1 MIRTRT
7 VSIVVRI
14 LSAGLLLAATAGLVA
29 TAHAARETIPVVI
42 NGSRVAVR
50 RGSCVRDL
58 VREYSDARPGD
69 LVAVTDRRVIEA
81 GAGEPVRAV
90 VDDGVAAL
98 TDTVESGA
106 RLWTVPGADVV
117 EPVVVETRTVEV
129 APREIGE
136 GPIATVIAEGAAG
149 IEVRTLGAVSHDIV
163 ETETIAVPQPGLV
176 RRAPQPGSRVIALTF
191 DDGPWPRQ
199 TEEVLGILA
208 EKNVP
213 ATFFM
218 LGSRVSRSPEIA
230 RLVVDA
236 GHVVGNHTWWHPH
249 LCDVSRERIVRE
261 IAGTSKVIEA
271 ATGVRPQ
278 WFRPP
283 AGSLDDRVTAEL
295 QREGMRAALWTIDPR
310 DWCEDATAA
319 EIVAHVTAAARPGS
333 IVVLHDGGGDQSAT
347 IAALPALIDTLRAQ
361 GYQFVTLEEM
371 ASVRA
376 SW

>member
-7 VSIVVRI
+7 VSIALRI
-14 LSAGLLLAATAGLVA
+14 LSAGLLLAATAGIVA

-90 VDDGVAAL
+90 LDDDVVAF

-117 EPVVVETRTVEV
+117 EPVVVETCTVEV

-136 GPIATVIAEGAAG
+136 GPIATVITEGAVG

-199 TEEVLGILA
+199 TEEILGILA
-208 EKNVP
+208 EKNAP
-213 ATFFM
+213 ATFFASPRSTNRNR
-218 LGSRVSRSPEIA
+218 LNVLRSSARVLATQDPDAQTTFQVVPIRSRITYGWLCTPCARS
-230 RLVVDA
+230 
-236 GHVVGNHTWWHPH
+236 
-249 LCDVSRERIVRE
+249 S
-261 IAGTSKVIEA
+261 
-271 ATGVRPQ
+271 
-278 WFRPP
+278 
-283 AGSLDDRVTAEL
+283 
-295 QREGMRAALWTIDPR
+295 
-310 DWCEDATAA
+310 
-319 EIVAHVTAAARPGS
+319 
-333 IVVLHDGGGDQSAT
+333 GGFS
-347 IAALPALIDTLRAQ
+347 
-361 GYQFVTLEEM
+361 
-371 ASVRA
+371 
-376 SW
+376 